1 MRQNIPQ
8 PRHRASIRYLARAAI
23 IAALYAGLTVGLAAL
38 SYQVSQIRFA
48 EALTVLPFFFP
59 EAIPG
64 LFLGAFIANL
74 FSPFGLIDV
83 VFGSLIT
90 LAAATCTYFVGLL
103 FKRRLKK
110 WPFLFLSLVLAPLF
124 PVLFNSFGVSFYL
137 LKFGLVSS
145 YTYLG
150 AVVSILTGELIAC
163 YLLGVPLLAAL
174 IVRYLK
180 TGETY

>member
-8 PRHRASIRYLARAAI
+8 TRYNISIKYLARAAI

-48 EALTVLPFFFP
+48 EGLTVLPFCFP
-59 EAIPG
+59 EAVPG
-64 LFLGAFIANL
+64 LFLGALIANL

-90 LAAATCTYFVGLL
+90 LVAAACTYLVGYLL
-103 FKRRLKK
+103 KKRLKK
-110 WPFLFLSLVLAPLF
+110 WPFFFLSLILAPLF
-124 PVLFNSFGVSFYL
+124 PVIFNSFGVSFYL
-137 LKFGLVSS
+137 LKFGLVSG

-150 AVVSILTGELIAC
+150 AVLSILTGELIAC
-163 YLLGVPLLAAL
+163 YLLGAPLLAAL
-174 IVRYLK
+174 ILRYLK

>member
-1 MRQNIPQ
+1 MRQNISQ
-8 PRHRASIRYLARAAI
+8 SRHSASIRYLARAAI
-23 IAALYAGLTVGLAAL
+23 IASLYAGLTVGLAAL

-64 LFLGAFIANL
+64 LFLGALIANL
-74 FSPFGLIDV
+74 FSPFGLVDV

-90 LAAATCTYFVGLL
+90 LVAATCTYLVGLL
-103 FKRRLKK
+103 FKGKLKD
-110 WPFLFLSLVLAPLF
+110 WPFFLLSLILAPLF

-137 LKFGLVSS
+137 LKFGLVSG
-145 YTYLG
+145 YTYWG
-150 AVVSILTGELIAC
+150 AAVSILTGELIAC
-163 YLLGVPLLAAL
+163 YLLGAPLLAAL

-180 TGETY
+180 TGENF

>member
-1 MRQNIPQ
+1 MRQNLPQ
-8 PRHRASIRYLARAAI
+8 PGYSLKFLARAAI
-23 IAALYAGLTVGLAAL
+23 IGALYAGLTVGLAAL

-64 LFLGAFIANL
+64 LFLGALIANL

-83 VFGSLIT
+83 IFGSLIT
-90 LAAATCTYFVGLL
+90 LVAAACTYLVGRTLK
-103 FKRRLKK
+103 KRIKK
-110 WPFLFLSLVLAPLF
+110 WPFFILALILAPLF
-124 PVLFNSFGVSFYL
+124 PVVFNSFGVSYYL
-137 LKFGLVSS
+137 LKFGLVSG

-150 AVVSILTGELIAC
+150 AVLSILTGELIAC
-163 YLLGVPLLAAL
+163 YLLGAPLLATL
-174 IVRYLK
+174 MVRYTK